1 MFHHFTTFCMKG
13 LKTHKKHKKVSVL
26 SFFFTAKKTSTYLEL
41 TTKKAG
47 LGNVLKYQK
56 RQQHFFKIV
65 KTGQVGVL
73 ICTYMPPF
81 YFNAFQHPATQ
92 MTHLEAS

>member
-1 MFHHFTTFCMKG
+1 MFRHFTIFCMKG
-13 LKTHKKHKKVSVL
+13 LKTHKKQKSFCIK
-26 SFFFTAKKTSTYLEL
+26 FFFTAKKTSTYLEL

-65 KTGQVGVL
+65 KTGQVVVL

-92 MTHLEAS
+92 MTHLEAN